1 MYLAG
6 LLDNTED
13 AIVAEQSQ
21 QNLQLVKVAM
31 TQYATELVEDVQRAT
46 KVAFANAIARMGERP
61 WKLLYTVISIVGFVL
76 IIMLFV
82 IGLENDVTRIRNDEL
97 P

>member
-1 MYLAG
+1 M
-6 LLDNTED
+6 E
-13 AIVAEQSQ
+13 
-21 QNLQLVKVAM
+21 
-31 TQYATELVEDVQRAT
+31 RAS
-46 KVAFANAIARMGERP
+46 V
-61 WKLLYTVISIVGFVL
+61 VGFVL